1 MAEMKHGMQ
10 NGTESK
16 VNNNKF
22 NKIFSKNIIKFK
34 KVIHLQKIFLKVNN
48 LFELRIF
55 FIVFFLCGY
64 DDSKDDIL
72 QESRALEK
80 YNNIMNRKEKYSI

>member
-1 MAEMKHGMQ
+1 MAEMNHGMQ

-55 FIVFFLCGY
+55 L
-64 DDSKDDIL
+64 
-72 QESRALEK
+72 
-80 YNNIMNRKEKYSI
+80 